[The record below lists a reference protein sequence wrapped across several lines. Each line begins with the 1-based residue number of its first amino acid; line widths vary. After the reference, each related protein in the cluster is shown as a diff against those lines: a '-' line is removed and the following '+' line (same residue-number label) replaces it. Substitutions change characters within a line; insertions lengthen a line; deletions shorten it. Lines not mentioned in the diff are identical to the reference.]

1 MYLIQNTPMPLAPL
15 SYKNHITI
23 LHKRLKLLK
32 YLDRRIKP
40 IVLVMVSSGIRVG
53 AWNYLNGEILYP
65 LQEINN
71 NRSAK
76 MKVYNTKTN
85 CFVI

>member
-1 MYLIQNTPMPLAPL
+1 
-15 SYKNHITI
+15 
-23 LHKRLKLLK
+23 
-32 YLDRRIKP
+32 
-40 IVLVMVSSGIRVG
+40 MVSSGIRVG